1 MKINRDGNGN
11 IIEVI
16 FAEGEDQTMAWSAIQ
31 NLEAQRQFQE
41 SMKRL
46 SQPMPLTGGMGM
58 GMMPPVPPM
67 PPMMGGLSDEQLKEY
82 QKQFE
87 ESYKNFKR
95 YQERMAET
103 NKEANEQLAAINRQT
118 AQQVDE
124 LTKHAAEYAFG
135 KPQPQNAEK
144 K

>member
-16 FAEGEDQTMAWSAIQ
+16 FADGEDQTMAWSAIQ

-46 SQPMPLTGGMGM
+46 SQPMPLMGGMGM
-58 GMMPPVPPM
+58 GIMPPM
-67 PPMMGGLSDEQLKEY
+67 PPMMGGLSDEQFKEY

-87 ESYKNFKR
+87 ESFKSFKR

-103 NKEANEQLAAINRQT
+103 NKETNEQLAAINRQT
-118 AQQVDE
+118 AQ
-124 LTKHAAEYAFG
+124 
-135 KPQPQNAEK
+135 
-144 K
+144 

>member
-1 MKINRDGNGN
+1 MKINRDENGN

-16 FAEGEDQTMAWSAIQ
+16 FADGEDQSMAWSALQ

-46 SQPMPLTGGMGM
+46 QQPMPLMGGMGM
-58 GMMPPVPPM
+58 GMGMMPPM
-67 PPMMGGLSDEQLKEY
+67 PPMMGGLSDEQFKEY
-82 QKQFE
+82 QKQSE
-87 ESYKNFKR
+87 ENFKR
-95 YQERMAET
+95 YQERMAEI
-103 NKEANEQLAAINRQT
+103 NKETNERLAAINRQT

-135 KPQPQNAEK
+135 KPQSQNVEK
-144 K
+144 N